1 MLNLNE
7 NEKQTIRK
15 VIETIIYG
23 DGLFAG
29 NYDVEN
35 GNSDFMYGISSLLEY
50 LAYSVDADLGN
61 EVEDIFAENML
72 KSEKVLTSH
81 SKRDIINT
89 ESEVDE

>member
-15 VIETIIYG
+15 VIETIIQS

-29 NYDVEN
+29 SYDAEN

-50 LAYSVDADLGN
+50 LAYAVDADLGN
-61 EVEDIFAENML
+61 EVEDIFTENML
-72 KSEKVLTSH
+72 KSEKSLDKPLKT
-81 SKRDIINT
+81 
-89 ESEVDE
+89 

>member
-7 NEKQTIRK
+7 NEKQTMRK
-15 VIETIIYG
+15 VIETIIQR

-29 NYDVEN
+29 NYDAEN

-72 KSEKVLTSH
+72 KSEKSLDKPPKT
-81 SKRDIINT
+81 
-89 ESEVDE
+89 

>member
-7 NEKQTIRK
+7 NEKQTMRK
-15 VIETIIYG
+15 VIETIIQR

-29 NYDVEN
+29 NYDAEN

-50 LAYSVDADLGN
+50 LAYSVDTDFGN

-72 KSEKVLTSH
+72 KSEKKS
-81 SKRDIINT
+81 
-89 ESEVDE
+89 